1 MIQTGYNSLPK
12 TQRNFLWCIGRDGER
27 ELLKDRSQMVVF
39 SLITAFGTLLRHSME
54 QRGPTITSC
63 RGFLIYHPCTRS
75 AHAFSTASPWNSQ
88 ERSCHSHP
96 VPGMLCTLWSPT
108 THPAPACAHLR
119 ALQLLWKMWAGCERI
134 RSQWVGERHCPRLPP
149 ETPHGVTVTAQQR
162 FSRSG
167 QPLEAACSAHTVTR
181 AGGEA
186 PHSLQ
191 GELFK
196 SIK

>member
-39 SLITAFGTLLRHSME
+39 SLITAFGTLLRYSME

-96 VPGMLCTLWSPT
+96 VPSMLCTLWSPT

-119 ALQLLWKMWAGCERI
+119 ALQLLWKMWAGLWEDPK
-134 RSQWVGERHCPRLPP
+134 SVGGREALPTPATWDTTWCHCD
-149 ETPHGVTVTAQQR
+149 G
-162 FSRSG
+162 S
-167 QPLEAACSAHTVTR
+167 AA
-181 AGGEA
+181 
-186 PHSLQ
+186 L
-191 GELFK
+191 L
-196 SIK
+196 

>member
-1 MIQTGYNSLPK
+1 MIQTGYNRLPK

-27 ELLKDRSQMVVF
+27 ELLKDRSQMAVF
-39 SLITAFGTLLRHSME
+39 SLITAFGTLLRYSRE
-54 QRGPTITSC
+54 QSGPTITSC

-96 VPGMLCTLWSPT
+96 EPGMLCTLWSPT

-119 ALQLLWKMWAGCERI
+119 ALQLLWKMWAGLREDPK
-134 RSQWVGERHCPRLPP
+134 SVGGREALPAP

-167 QPLEAACSAHTVTR
+167 QPLEAACSAHTVMR
-181 AGGEA
+181 AGGGA